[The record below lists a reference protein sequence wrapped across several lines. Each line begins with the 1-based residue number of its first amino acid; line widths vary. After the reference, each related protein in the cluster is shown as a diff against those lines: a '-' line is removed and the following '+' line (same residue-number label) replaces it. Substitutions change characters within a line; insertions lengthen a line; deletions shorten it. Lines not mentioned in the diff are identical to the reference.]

1 MDISDDDFDYSAELE
16 KYRNV
21 VLSACTSLGG
31 LEKDPK
37 NPSSEYKYFLGDE
50 CIDCLKDLKRYI
62 RIDEMGGERLV
73 LKWLAQWKVF
83 NRDLVPIFEQ
93 CAESWLD
100 FEDENDKPWYLCEE
114 GRGDNY
120 AIVCLCIDLFVFM
133 TWEMDSAD
141 NDSKAFFYNA
151 LLEYKKSF
159 CANKPLSLMIR
170 TVTRIFET
178 PVGWRND
185 KDKMILQG
193 GLYVLRNLL
202 GIRDRFLSSH
212 TYGINSDNSS
222 LQDWMIQTMDD
233 ECGLDLFIVSAS
245 MAEDK
250 NIRLYTPIIL
260 DMFYCLYQRVNVDV
274 ISGFSSDLRSIDL
287 ISSAVAKGANSFT
300 RPTRH
305 NRFGGTF
312 AGITEPGKLVPIFSA
327 SEAMKIFAKPLHK
340 PKNVQNRKVSVETEL
355 SIKSKI
361 DDDEREIG
369 SEASSI
375 LRKTAISFIK
385 SCYGSLFPP
394 LLDDLESQKGLLDET
409 AQTRLLYMLGYFT
422 NAFTN
427 IYKIQ
432 QRQVNVLKLSKNFDG
447 DDDDEKLDFPY
458 ISQIVNQGGI
468 GMCLRQLSDSIE
480 SANWHKTQASMYCFR
495 SMLKATGEM
504 SKSFNPD
511 FNDLSTLIQS
521 NLFYDGAVMDLMT
534 KVSSSFK
541 KSKQTLGYVLEMI
554 RAVDEFIELLKSYV
568 DQKQNVFIKKKANRK
583 RKKTKI
589 LEKST
594 GESEKN
600 IDPENTE
607 NLLDLVTLEKSEDR
621 SLDHNQENDG
631 DTSDDE
637 VMYNDVKFDF
647 DKWQKAFATQ
657 STTNTYCIALRSCVL
672 LKGSDLNL
680 ISKMIYRIAVT
691 SRKPYLFYKKEIF
704 SYFFTFLSNYQQI
717 KKTRNNDSIW
727 FEALSNLQD
736 DIAYIFRQYF
746 KISIYEND
754 TPNPSNGSTNEAGYN
769 SQNRSLNES
778 LDNETSS
785 LLNNMGDSF
794 DAEAEN
800 PYRKKD
806 SLLVSSTD
814 KRRAQSNLFED
825 RTSFI
830 RLKKYLD
837 ESTLGT
843 NPNRYPPIQEE
854 LTYDSAI
861 SYDSYNDN
869 SDHSFRSQSD
879 NEDDPIQKRLSE
891 LKSINKE
898 LLTWNQ
904 KVEISV
910 FTLKSQGFN
919 SILEWLKREFDS
931 VVVKKL
937 LTNSSQHKS
946 ALYNSENENSEDE
959 IENMLKV
966 SDYIIECSDE
976 IVSSGAFNNLD
987 FDDLLMLLR
996 VSKNS
1001 FSEKNKSFTI
1011 SGLESLEDLKEKR
1024 DLLSQFL
1031 SSSSLFNVAGN
1042 STKNRKKKH
1051 KQIKNNKKQPSEPKK
1066 RTRNK
1071 TNDKTKKKLGESARN
1086 IISNAHIDDTR
1097 HSISQSSELFGDYNN
1112 NNSQSSELFGNYK
1125 PAQFRNVQNKN
1136 TNSQNVSGSEDESE
1150 IRIPKTYG
1158 SSQRSLLFSDYLQSS
1173 DDDSNIVVK
1182 RVGNPITKV
1191 MEKDLET
1198 STESNPKSP
1207 DLLKSASNFRE
1218 RALEMRKRLIKEK
1231 GKKIL
1236 VKKSKYDDN
1245 ESEDD
1250 EY

>member
-1 MDISDDDFDYSAELE
+1 MDISDEDFDYSAELE

-120 AIVCLCIDLFVFM
+120 AIICLCIDLFVFM

-159 CANKPLSLMIR
+159 CANKPLSLLIR

-178 PVGWRND
+178 PDGWRNN
-185 KDKMILQG
+185 KDRMMLQG

-202 GIRDRFLSSH
+202 GIRDRFLSSL
-212 TYGINSDNSS
+212 TYGINSENSS
-222 LQDWMIQTMDD
+222 LQDWMIQTMDE

-250 NIRLYTPIIL
+250 NIKLYTPIIL
-260 DMFYCLYQRVNVDV
+260 DVFYCLYQRVNVDV

-287 ISSAVAKGANSFT
+287 ISSAVVKGANSFS
-300 RPTRH
+300 RPARH

-312 AGITEPGKLVPIFSA
+312 AGIIEPGKLVPIFSA

-340 PKNVQNRKVSVETEL
+340 PKNAQNRKVSAETEL

-385 SCYGSLFPP
+385 SCYGY
-394 LLDDLESQKGLLDET
+394 DLESQKGLLDET

-432 QRQVNVLKLSKNFDG
+432 QRQVNVLKLSKNFGGED

-583 RKKTKI
+583 RKKPKTI
-589 LEKST
+589 EKST
-594 GESEKN
+594 GESAKN

-607 NLLDLVTLEKSEDR
+607 NFLDLGTLEKSKDR
-621 SLDHNQENDG
+621 DIDHNQADEG
-631 DTSDDE
+631 DTSEDE
-637 VMYNDVKFDF
+637 VIYNDVKFDF

-657 STTNTYCIALRSCVL
+657 STTSTYCIALRSCVL
-672 LKGSDLNL
+672 LKGPDLNL

-691 SRKPYLFYKKEIF
+691 SRKPYLFFKKEIF
-704 SYFFTFLSNYQQI
+704 SYFYTFLSNYQQI

-754 TPNPSNGSTNEAGYN
+754 TPNVSNGSTNEVIN
-769 SQNRSLNES
+769 SSQSGSLNES
-778 LDNETSS
+778 LDYETSS
-785 LLNNMGDSF
+785 LVNNIGDSF
-794 DAEAEN
+794 DTETEN

-806 SLLVSSTD
+806 SLLVGSKD

-825 RTSFI
+825 QTSFI
-830 RLKKYLD
+830 RLKKYLN
-837 ESTLGT
+837 ESALGT

-898 LLTWNQ
+898 LLTWKQ
-904 KVEISV
+904 KVEISI
-910 FTLKSQGFN
+910 FSLKSQGYDN
-919 SILEWLKREFDS
+919 ILEWLKKEFDS

-937 LTNSSQHKS
+937 LTNSSQHKT

-976 IVSSGAFNNLD
+976 IFSSGAFNNLD
-987 FDDLLMLLR
+987 FGDLLNLLR

-1001 FSEKNKSFTI
+1001 FSENNKSFTI

-1031 SSSSLFNVAGN
+1031 SSLPLFNISGN
-1042 STKNRKKKH
+1042 SSINRKKKH
-1051 KQIKNNKKQPSEPKK
+1051 KQVKNNKKKILEPKK
-1066 RTRNK
+1066 RARNK
-1071 TNDKTKKKLGESARN
+1071 INDINKKKLSESARST
-1086 IISNAHIDDTR
+1086 ISNIHIDDTR
-1097 HSISQSSELFGDYNN
+1097 HDLSQSSELFGDYNN
-1112 NNSQSSELFGNYK
+1112 SNSQSSEIFGSYK
-1125 PAQFRNVQNKN
+1125 PTQFLNAQNKN
-1136 TNSQNVSGSEDESE
+1136 SNSQIASGSEDENE

-1158 SSQRSLLFSDYLQSS
+1158 SSQRTLLFSDYLQSS
-1173 DDDSNIVVK
+1173 DEDSNVVVK
-1182 RVGNPITKV
+1182 RLGKQTTKGS
-1191 MEKDLET
+1191 EKDLET
-1198 STESNPKSP
+1198 LTEGNPKSSG
-1207 DLLKSASNFRE
+1207 LLKNASNFRE

-1231 GKKIL
+1231 GKKVL

-1250 EY
+1250 DY